1 MSPVQFRK
9 KQIQI
14 IYDAMARKDM
24 KLAELYYARFEKGLT
39 TIGKAGLSDE
49 ELEGREDT
57 LPIPGLKKLSLWED
71 ESEDVPV
78 IEELNLSFLDEDDED
93 DDF

>member
-1 MSPVQFRK
+1 MSQAQFRK

-14 IYDAMARKDM
+14 IYDSMARKDM
-24 KLAELYYARFEKGLT
+24 KLAEIYYSRFEKGQT

-49 ELEGREDT
+49 ELEGREYT

-71 ESEDVPV
+71 ESDDVPV
-78 IEELNLSFLDEDDED
+78 LEELNLSFLDEDDED